1 MPEAPR
7 YCHRCGAAH
16 TQTLC
21 RRYRTD
27 GIDWEAIMAYQVRPG
42 VEMTLEQVGEVA
54 GVSRERIRQ
63 VEFEALRKL
72 SRRPSVRRAVTEA
85 LRQS

>member
-1 MPEAPR
+1 MSEAPR
-7 YCHRCGAAH
+7 YCPRCGAAH
-16 TQTLC
+16 ATTLC
-21 RRYRTD
+21 RRRSD
-27 GIDWEAIMAYQVRPG
+27 RGIDWEAIMAYQVRAG

-72 SRRPSVRRAVTEA
+72 KLRPGVRRAVAEA
-85 LRQS
+85 LRQ